1 MPKPPAK
8 CGTPSGY
15 NRHLRLGEAPCIPC
29 TEAKT
34 AWNRMNLAADPERA
48 RLQAD
53 RTLAHGRALG
63 RLRDLYPEVYQTLF
77 REELAKVERSSNPGH

>member
-1 MPKPPAK
+1 
-8 CGTPSGY
+8 
-15 NRHLRLGEAPCIPC
+15 
-29 TEAKT
+29 
-34 AWNRMNLAADPERA
+34 MNLAADPERA